1 MSSFSGSNSTP
12 PLSNPASETLQLY
25 SVVLGDE
32 LEIEGE
38 GGDSLRITSKILTDG
53 IPEKHTRH
61 LNLKREAVLLYYT
74 IATNMDVTNLWNVG
88 VVYGLGSTQ
97 KTEEY
102 PLFSEQDAFN
112 FQRLVTGYTPHRRFK
127 AVTAFALEQ
136 HHLTPGKRATEITF
150 TGEAQLWDA
159 AQPKPQNPQV
169 SPLQATRDGYSAGGR
184 SQSIASLPSNL
195 SGASIL
201 SDDKGRA
208 VAVTRAKAPPLLV
221 QFAEN
226 KMSNGKVLYQMMR
239 VDSER
244 PRLVIS
250 GPALLTLMDSYRP

>member
-1 MSSFSGSNSTP
+1 MSSFSGSNSTST
-12 PLSNPASETLQLY
+12 LSNPASETLQLY
-25 SVVLGDE
+25 SVALGDE

-38 GGDSLRITSKILTDG
+38 GGDSLRITSTILKDSIT
-53 IPEKHTRH
+53 EKHTRH

-74 IATNMDVTNLWNVG
+74 IATNVDVTKLWNFG
-88 VVYGLGSTQ
+88 VVYGSGSTQ

-102 PLFSEQDAFN
+102 PLYSEQDAFK
-112 FQRLVTGYTPHRRFK
+112 FQRLVTGYTPYRRFK
-127 AVTAFALEQ
+127 AVTAYALEQ

-159 AQPKPQNPQV
+159 AQPKLQSPQV

-184 SQSIASLPSNL
+184 PQSIASLPSNL
-195 SGASIL
+195 SRASIL
-201 SDDKGRA
+201 SDDKGKA

-250 GPALLTLMDSYRP
+250 GPALLTLMDSY